1 MWEAEKAKEEFNVWH
16 APEAV
21 VEILTAEGDRLV
33 IRVTGTACK
42 ACGFDEYI
50 FDYAYLLADL
60 VGEVSVASI
69 VDEGEGLRAELVVK
83 PKATWKP
90 PASER

>member
-1 MWEAEKAKEEFNVWH
+1 MWEAEKAKEEFNAWH

-21 VEILTAEGDRLV
+21 VEILAAEGDRLL
-33 IRVTGTACK
+33 IKVTGTACK
-42 ACGFDEYI
+42 ACGFDEYV

-60 VGEVSVASI
+60 VGEVKVESM
-69 VDEGEGLRAELVVK
+69 VDEEDGLRAELVVK
-83 PKATWKP
+83 RETTSLP

>member
-1 MWEAEKAKEEFNVWH
+1 MWEAEKAKEEFNAWH

-33 IRVTGTACK
+33 IKVTGTACK
-42 ACGFDEYI
+42 ACGFDEYV

-60 VGEVSVASI
+60 VGEVNVESI
-69 VDEGEGLRAELVVK
+69 VDERDGLRAELVVK
-83 PKATWKP
+83 PKAAQKP